1 MLVQPSGEMKT
12 DSLISL
18 NTVSNRMSAPLTGGL
33 ASFEYNRRWWRN
45 TMLKYILIRFY
56 MGKQG
61 GDSSGYLRLYFSSH
75 PGPNLCSRLKWVD
88 LCMNAHT
95 PKVILSA
102 YPSGSVSPVLQHI
115 RYLSLGEAIN
125 LKDYIVEMNF

>member
-45 TMLKYILIRFY
+45 TMLKHILIRFY

-75 PGPNLCSRLKWVD
+75 PGPNLYSRLKWVD

-95 PKVILSA
+95 PKVILLLIQVALCLLYFST
-102 YPSGSVSPVLQHI
+102 SGTSHLVRQSI
-115 RYLSLGEAIN
+115 
-125 LKDYIVEMNF
+125 LKTILLK